1 MVELFLLITAFDLQF
16 CCDFSDIFSS
26 DVSHCMSDSSS
37 AKYEEKMQKDVETE
51 KAVTLFINGIFTFIE
66 ILCLL
71 FYDTINNVQHS

>member
-1 MVELFLLITAFDLQF
+1 
-16 CCDFSDIFSS
+16 
-26 DVSHCMSDSSS
+26 MSDSSS

-51 KAVTLFINGIFTFIE
+51 KAVTLFINGIFTFNE